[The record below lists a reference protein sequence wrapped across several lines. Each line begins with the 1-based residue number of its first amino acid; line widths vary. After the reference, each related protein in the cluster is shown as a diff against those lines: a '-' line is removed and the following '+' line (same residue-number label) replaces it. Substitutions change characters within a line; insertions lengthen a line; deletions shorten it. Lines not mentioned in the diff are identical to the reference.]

1 MSKITVLDQATINKI
16 AAGEV
21 VERPSSVVKELVEN
35 AIDANATAI
44 TVEIKEGGISFI
56 RVTDNGAGME
66 KEDVATAFLRHATS
80 KIKSALDLLLVG
92 SLGFRGEALSSICA
106 VSQVELLTKTKNDFI
121 GTRYVIEGGE
131 EKILEEVGC
140 PSGTTFLVR
149 NLFYNTPARKKFLK
163 SAVTEGGHINELLE
177 RLALSRPEISFKYM
191 NNGKTILHTTGNK
204 DIKEIIYYVYGKD
217 IASSVIPIPNT
228 NDDAEIKLTGYIGKP
243 VIAKGNRSHE
253 NYFVN
258 GRYVKCNIITRA
270 IEDAYQSYMMGHKY
284 PFTVIHITVP
294 PDFIDVNVHPT
305 KMELRFA
312 DNEKMYHI
320 VYDTIRN
327 TLSGKNMIV
336 PVSFSEKED
345 KKVQQ
350 QQLYQRQKTYIPEP
364 FEVRRKEQTVPIVQ
378 ETISTYQATKPII
391 SETISSATKC
401 DRYDMYDS
409 KEDNVIVKQEP
420 SISIQENKPFVQTKQ
435 IENQEQLALP
445 IDLLS
450 KDNKKEFH
458 LIGQLFA
465 TYWLIEMEEQLFI
478 VDQHAAHEKVLFER
492 MMQKLHQKEEIIT
505 QNLVPPMI
513 LSLTLRE
520 ADCLKRNI
528 AIFEKIGFILEDFG
542 GLEYKVTAVP
552 ADFVTV
558 DNKELLLEVLD
569 TLLTDREFK
578 NADIVLE
585 KVASLSC
592 KAAVKGNHRM
602 SELEAKQLISDMLT
616 LENPYHCPHGRPT
629 TISMSKQEL
638 EKKFK
643 RII

>member
-191 NNGKTILHTTGNK
+191 NNGKTILHTTGNR
-204 DIKEIIYYVYGKD
+204 DIKEIIYYIYGKD

-305 KMELRFA
+305 KMELRFSNQQA
-312 DNEKMYHI
+312 
-320 VYDTIRN
+320 VYDFVYQGLRKVLTYNTIRN

-391 SETISSATKC
+391 SETISSATK
-401 DRYDMYDS
+401 
-409 KEDNVIVKQEP
+409 
-420 SISIQENKPFVQTKQ
+420 
-435 IENQEQLALP
+435 
-445 IDLLS
+445 
-450 KDNKKEFH
+450 
-458 LIGQLFA
+458 
-465 TYWLIEMEEQLFI
+465 
-478 VDQHAAHEKVLFER
+478 
-492 MMQKLHQKEEIIT
+492 
-505 QNLVPPMI
+505 
-513 LSLTLRE
+513 
-520 ADCLKRNI
+520 
-528 AIFEKIGFILEDFG
+528 
-542 GLEYKVTAVP
+542 
-552 ADFVTV
+552 
-558 DNKELLLEVLD
+558 
-569 TLLTDREFK
+569 
-578 NADIVLE
+578 
-585 KVASLSC
+585 
-592 KAAVKGNHRM
+592 
-602 SELEAKQLISDMLT
+602 
-616 LENPYHCPHGRPT
+616 
-629 TISMSKQEL
+629 
-638 EKKFK
+638 
-643 RII
+643 

>member
-1 MSKITVLDQATINKI
+1 MSKITVLDQDTINKI

-21 VERPSSVVKELVEN
+21 VERPASVVKELVEN

-56 RVTDNGAGME
+56 RVTDNGVGME
-66 KEDVATAFLRHATS
+66 KEDVVTAFLRHATS

-131 EKILEEVGC
+131 EKLLEEAGC

-177 RLALSRPEISFKYM
+177 RLSLSRPEISFKYM
-191 NNGKTILHTTGNK
+191 NNGKTILHTTGNRE
-204 DIKEIIYYVYGKD
+204 IKEIIYYIYGKD
-217 IASSVIPIPNT
+217 IASSVISILDT
-228 NDDAEIKLTGYIGKP
+228 NDDTEIKLTGYIGKP

-258 GRYVKCNIITRA
+258 GRYVKCSIITRA

-284 PFTVIHITVP
+284 PFTVIYITVP

-336 PVSFSEKED
+336 PISLSEKED
-345 KKVQQ
+345 KKIQ
-350 QQLYQRQKTYIPEP
+350 QQLYQKQKTYIPEP
-364 FEVRRKEQTVPIVQ
+364 FEIKRKEQIAPIVQ
-378 ETISTYQATKPII
+378 EQPSTYQVTKPMIQ
-391 SETISSATKC
+391 ETISSATK
-401 DRYDMYDS
+401 YDKYDS
-409 KEDNVIVKQEP
+409 KEYNVIAKQEPNVIVQEGK
-420 SISIQENKPFVQTKQ
+420 SLIQTKQ
-435 IENQEQLALP
+435 IESQEQLTLP
-445 IDLLS
+445 LDLLS
-450 KDNKKEFH
+450 KDTKKEFH

-478 VDQHAAHEKVLFER
+478 IDQHAAHEKVLFER

-528 AIFEKIGFILEDFG
+528 GVFEKLGFVLEDFG

-558 DNKELLLEVLD
+558 DYKELLLEVLD

-592 KAAVKGNHRM
+592 KAAVKGNYRM